1 VTTRLALPVPIL
13 MYHQIAGR
21 AETTSRLAVPPDAWT
36 EQLAYL
42 HGEGYRTITV
52 AELSAALSGR
62 GQLPSRAVVL
72 TFDDGYEDF
81 HSRAMPML
89 DRYGFTAT
97 LFVTT
102 GWIQDAGP
110 LTTGRR
116 PGRMLSW
123 TQIAEVARS
132 GIEVAAHSRLHL
144 QLDQLPRKLLYDELY
159 TSKAQLEDK
168 LGSSVIGLA
177 YPFGYSNM
185 RVRRVARDLGHGY
198 ACAVS
203 NALMGKGPDLLA
215 LPRLTVKRSMKLATF
230 QQIVHGSNVQRIYF
244 KDRLLTKSWAIARR
258 TRATLGSPSRSE

>member
-1 VTTRLALPVPIL
+1 VTSSLTLPPIL
-13 MYHQIAGR
+13 MYHEIAGP
-21 AETTSRLAVPPDAWT
+21 AETASRLAVHPDAWA

-42 HGEGYRTITV
+42 HGEGYRTLTV
-52 AELSAALSGR
+52 AELSSALSGG

-72 TFDDGYEDF
+72 TFDDGYDDF
-81 HSRAMPML
+81 HSRAMPIL

-110 LTTGRR
+110 LATGRR

-123 TQIAEVARS
+123 TQIAEAARA

-159 TSKAQLEDK
+159 TSKAHLEDR
-168 LGSSVIGLA
+168 LGSSVVGLA
-177 YPFGYSNM
+177 YPFGYSNI
-185 RVRRVARDLGHGY
+185 RVRRMARDLGHGY

-203 NALMGKGPDLLA
+203 NTLISKRSDLFA
-215 LPRLTVKRSMKLATF
+215 LPRLTVKSSMTMTAF
-230 QQIVHGSNVQRIYF
+230 QQVVHGSNVQKIYF
-244 KDRLLTKSWAIARR
+244 QDRLLTKAWAMARR
-258 TRATLGSPSRSE
+258 TRAAFGGLST